1 MDVPQ
6 FDRDSAARDCAR
18 LPESSPGTSTPWPS
32 EMARATL
39 DSAVGRYESEWRI
52 EDDGSLKYGFVI
64 PFNAAAVV
72 ELPDANLTDVM
83 VNGLTLAEI
92 AEDVQQTGS
101 TVTFSLA
108 AGRYEI
114 CYQPTQIYLIH
125 YSTERSFGPAVGGTR
140 SQSRAG
146 AIYPRLCRPG
156 QPRHDAVPR
165 PVTSAG
171 DGPPP
176 TGGNLWCSARP
187 D

>member
-1 MDVPQ
+1 
-6 FDRDSAARDCAR
+6 
-18 LPESSPGTSTPWPS
+18 
-32 EMARATL
+32 
-39 DSAVGRYESEWRI
+39 
-52 EDDGSLKYGFVI
+52 VI

-125 YSTERSFGPAVGGTR
+125 YSTERSLA
-140 SQSRAG
+140 Q
-146 AIYPRLCRPG
+146 LL
-156 QPRHDAVPR
+156 AVPKAKAVLVR
-165 PVTSAG
+165 YIPDYVAQ
-171 DGPPP
+171 
-176 TGGNLWCSARP
+176 GNRGMMRFLGQSPLREMARHP
-187 D
+187 LVAISGAVLDQIDRELAEI